1 MDDYIAIHQI
11 IYTLNM
17 TESLKSRLTRI
28 LFNYFPMFWST
39 GAKMTY
45 LAADFKEIHIKLPL
59 SWRTRNYVGTI
70 FGGSMFS
77 ATDVLYFLLVVKN
90 IGKDYIVWDKA
101 SSIRFKKPGKGTLYT
116 KAVIS
121 DEEIEIIK
129 TELLNIDKI
138 DRVYYLDL
146 IDEAGDICAS
156 VEKTIHIQNK
166 Q

>member
-1 MDDYIAIHQI
+1 MDDYIATHQI
-11 IYTLNM
+11 IYTLIM
-17 TESLKSRLTRI
+17 IESLKSRLTRI
-28 LFNYFPMFWST
+28 LFNYFPIFWST
-39 GAKMTY
+39 GAKITY
-45 LAADFKEIHIKLPL
+45 LAADFKEVHIKLPL

-90 IGKDYIVWDKA
+90 IGEDYIVWDKA

-121 DEEIEIIK
+121 DEEIDTIK

>member
-1 MDDYIAIHQI
+1 
-11 IYTLNM
+11 M
-17 TESLKSRLTRI
+17 TESIKSRVTRI
-28 LFNYFPMFWST
+28 LFNYVPMFWST
-39 GAKMTY
+39 GAKVTY
-45 LAADFKEIHIKLPL
+45 LADDFKEMHLKLPL

-77 ATDVLYFLLVVKN
+77 ATDVLYFLLVRKN
-90 IGKDYIVWDKA
+90 LGEEYIVWDKA
-101 SSIRFKKPGKGTLYT
+101 SCIRFKKPGTGTLYT

-129 TELLNIDKI
+129 TELLNTDKI

-146 IDEAGDICAS
+146 VDAAGDICAS
-156 VEKTIHIQNK
+156 IEKTIHIQNK

>member
-1 MDDYIAIHQI
+1 VTTSP
-11 IYTLNM
+11 YTKSEM
-17 TESLKSRLTRI
+17 TESLKSRVTRI
-28 LFNYFPMFWST
+28 LFNYVPMFWAT
-39 GAKMTY
+39 GAKVTY
-45 LAADFKEIHIKLPL
+45 LADDFKEMHLKLPL

-77 ATDVLYFLLVVKN
+77 ATDIMYFLLVRKN
-90 IGKDYIVWDKA
+90 LGEDYIVWDKA
-101 SSIRFKKPGKGTLYT
+101 SCIRFKKPGTETLYT

-129 TELLNIDKI
+129 TELLNTDKI

-146 IDEAGDICAS
+146 IDEAGIICAS
-156 VEKTIHIQNK
+156 IEKTIHIQNK

>member
-1 MDDYIAIHQI
+1 
-11 IYTLNM
+11 M
-17 TESLKSRLTRI
+17 TESIKSRVTRI
-28 LFNYFPMFWST
+28 LFNYVPMFWST
-39 GAKMTY
+39 GAKVTY
-45 LAADFKEIHIKLPL
+45 LADDFKEMHLKLPL

-77 ATDVLYFLLVVKN
+77 ATDVLYFLLVRKN
-90 IGKDYIVWDKA
+90 LGEEYIVWDKA
-101 SSIRFKKPGKGTLYT
+101 SCIRFKKPGTGTLYT

>member
-1 MDDYIAIHQI
+1 
-11 IYTLNM
+11 M
-17 TESLKSRLTRI
+17 TESIKSRVTRI
-28 LFNYFPMFWST
+28 LFNYVPMFWST
-39 GAKMTY
+39 GAKVTY
-45 LAADFKEIHIKLPL
+45 LADDFKEMHLKLPL

-77 ATDVLYFLLVVKN
+77 ATDVLYFLLVRKN
-90 IGKDYIVWDKA
+90 LGEEYIVWDKA
-101 SSIRFKKPGKGTLYT
+101 SCIRFKKPGTGTLYT

-129 TELLNIDKI
+129 TELLNTDKI

-146 IDEAGDICAS
+146 VDAAGDICAS
-156 VEKTIHIQNK
+156 IEKTIHVQNK

>member
-1 MDDYIAIHQI
+1 
-11 IYTLNM
+11 M
-17 TESLKSRLTRI
+17 TESLKSRLTRT
-28 LFNYFPMFWST
+28 LFNFVPMFWST
-39 GAKMTY
+39 GAKVTY
-45 LAADFKEIHIKLPL
+45 LADDFREIHLSLPL

-77 ATDVLYFLLVVKN
+77 ATDVLYFLLVYKN
-90 IGKDYIVWDKA
+90 LGEDYIVWDKA
-101 SSIRFKKPGKGTLYT
+101 SCIRFKKPGTETLYT

-129 TELLNIDKI
+129 TDLLNTDKI

-146 IDEAGDICAS
+146 IDEAGNIYAN
-156 VEKTIHIQNK
+156 VKKTIHIQNK

>member
-1 MDDYIAIHQI
+1 
-11 IYTLNM
+11 M
-17 TESLKSRLTRI
+17 TESVKSRVTRI
-28 LFNYFPMFWST
+28 LFNYVPMFWST
-39 GAKMTY
+39 GAKVTY
-45 LAADFKEIHIKLPL
+45 LADDFKEMHLKLPL

-77 ATDVLYFLLVVKN
+77 ATDVLYFLLVRKN
-90 IGKDYIVWDKA
+90 LGEEYIVWDKA
-101 SSIRFKKPGKGTLYT
+101 SCIRFKKPGTGTLYT

-129 TELLNIDKI
+129 TELLNTDKI

-146 IDEAGDICAS
+146 VDAAGDICAS
-156 VEKTIHIQNK
+156 IEKTIHIQNK